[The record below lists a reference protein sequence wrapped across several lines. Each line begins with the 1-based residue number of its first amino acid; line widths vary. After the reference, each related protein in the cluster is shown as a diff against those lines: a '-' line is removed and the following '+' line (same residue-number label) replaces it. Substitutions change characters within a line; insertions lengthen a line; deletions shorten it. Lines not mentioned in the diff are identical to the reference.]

1 MSIEISVKRL
11 FDAFGKRAS
20 EGQSMIYIEWAEK
33 AGFYAEAII
42 ENSIQNDTT
51 FPPLARLNSALINK
65 RSSQGG
71 YTDPSNVIC
80 YYCCDTGYMPY
91 LHDPEELSMGKHYIR
106 MYACKCS
113 FAPVGVPKYFD
124 EWGNVLQFEKMR
136 KNYDDIFRY
145 PNVVEFLKTELNNA
159 IQEQS

>member
-1 MSIEISVKRL
+1 MKVNEIVKRL
-11 FDAFGKRAS
+11 SDAFGKRMS
-20 EGQSMIYIEWAEK
+20 DGQKRIYLEWVDK

-65 RSSQGG
+65 RTSQGG
-71 YTDPSNVIC
+71 YLDPGKVIC
-80 YYCCDTGYMPY
+80 YYCCDTGYIPY

-124 EWGNVLQFEKMR
+124 EWGSVLQFEKMR

-145 PNVVEFLKTELNNA
+145 PNVVEFRKTELNNA